1 MLLGAFYL
9 ILTEKWSKETRGEEK
24 EKRGWGKRRCYYD
37 TRDSFVSFCRD

>member
-24 EKRGWGKRRCYYD
+24 EKRGWGKRRCYYGYK
-37 TRDSFVSFCRD
+37 RFVRIIL